1 MNDTE
6 TRLAKAAC
14 SEHAPVYRGDGS
26 HRCWTCVVRYYHQ
39 LIASDY
45 TTNHLVEAER
55 REHRHEVAQ
64 LRSEIASLTYH
75 IERTPR

>member
-14 SEHAPVYRGDGS
+14 SEHAPVYRGTGS

-64 LRSEIASLTYH
+64 LHSEIASLSYH

>member
-14 SEHAPVYRGDGS
+14 SEHAPVYRGTGS